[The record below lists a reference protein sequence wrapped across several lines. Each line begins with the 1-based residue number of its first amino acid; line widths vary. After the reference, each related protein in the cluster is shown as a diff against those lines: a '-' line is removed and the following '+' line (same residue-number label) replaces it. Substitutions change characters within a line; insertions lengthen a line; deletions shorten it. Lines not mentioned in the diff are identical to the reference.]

1 MGMNH
6 APTILLF
13 VHEEATEA
21 TNKQEMTRGRCWFL
35 AINADDG
42 RRTTDRHDRAERRT
56 RYERTPAKRRRLMR
70 RPSNASNPRPK
81 VE

>member
-21 TNKQEMTRGRCWFL
+21 TNKQEMTRRSVLVFGGRP
-35 AINADDG
+35 
-42 RRTTDRHDRAERRT
+42 TDT
-56 RYERTPAKRRRLMR
+56 
-70 RPSNASNPRPK
+70 
-81 VE
+81 